1 MTGFSPDEEESSA
14 INKLAKSLYNLVS
27 KKKNRNKG
35 QEWILEE
42 EKDFLYSTVQ
52 YSTERYSVQEN
63 LGIRSSPSL
72 WINCPSGKKTNC
84 DY

>member
-42 EKDFLYSTVQ
+42 EKDFLYSTEPGNQ
-52 YSTERYSVQEN
+52 ILSFTMNRLSF
-63 LGIRSSPSL
+63 R
-72 WINCPSGKKTNC
+72 
-84 DY
+84 

>member
-52 YSTERYSVQEN
+52 YRE
-63 LGIRSSPSL
+63 IFSSGEPGNQILSFTMNRL
-72 WINCPSGKKTNC
+72 SFR
-84 DY
+84 

>member
-42 EKDFLYSTVQ
+42 EKDFLESLKFAAR
-52 YSTERYSVQEN
+52 EPSVEGEASFFYFVLTADQH
-63 LGIRSSPSL
+63 I
-72 WINCPSGKKTNC
+72 
-84 DY
+84 